1 MDIVPPKK
9 PFTEYQF
16 KYNTDRRIKG
26 ALGGFDKSM
35 MIDLIQKDLTK
46 IQESG
51 AMDYNDAVSFIKERA
66 NELKKFIKDNPGET
80 LPPLEGFEDREEF
93 DYGGTKKTILVK
105 KLFEAAGG
113 EEGTGK
119 TLEEFMADVL
129 FEGDYL
135 ERKAE
140 GGRIGFDNGSDF
152 PDTRDNPLQPFD
164 KDLPVKDLPT
174 ITNEDFIRER
184 TAKTDMNNKEFAE
197 YLNKNYKPEKADKFN
212 MDNVDRK
219 LRKLQAKELIPKDFI
234 YKGSSAYRALTPQKY
249 IDMIGAEEY
258 EKLKDKPDALKKKYQ
273 QVYDQKKFKRYKEED
288 PEFLKKRSEKGKI
301 YRQEMSDEKREQY
314 LEKAREYNYRVRKNE
329 PKFATNRRNAEHMAW
344 RDLVARTYDKT
355 KIGKDTFFKF
365 KEPIEEGKTYSADD
379 MKKIVLI
386 DQDGNEYKRGSL
398 FEDIKK
404 HRGSN
409 EAKAYQ
415 NTYDQRAFLNNQGL
429 TAELNKLYGY
439 SGQRKSVFH
448 IHHFLGFDK
457 NPFRVHL
464 TFGDQNVAEGKLK
477 QTYDADFA
485 RASALPQ
492 DTKEQRAKRFGAMKK
507 AVKSYYKSLG
517 PDIVAQLGKNPKG
530 ANRTLLELLEKTG
543 IDLKTDQ
550 DRFQKIKDMSARTAS
565 NIKSKMD
572 LFRPLTSK
580 FPGGSIALA
589 PTDFAMSM
597 LSGAPVYDAAA
608 SAGSYLAKDPYFGK
622 AVNIPLAL
630 REMTSYGDEKEMLQK
645 ATERREGLE
654 SMLSSIPTKF
664 SDTIKKFKDGN

>member
-9 PFTEYQF
+9 PFTEDQF

-66 NELKKFIKDNPGET
+66 DELKKFIKDNPGET

-140 GGRIGFDNGSDF
+140 GGRIGFDNGSD
-152 PDTRDNPLQPFD
+152 
-164 KDLPVKDLPT
+164 LPT

-184 TAKTDMNNKEFAE
+184 TAKTDMNNVEFAE

-212 MDNVDRK
+212 KDNVDRK

-234 YKGSSAYRALTPQKY
+234 YKGSSADRALTPEKY
-249 IDMIGAEEY
+249 KEMIGAEEY
-258 EKLKDKPDALKKKYQ
+258 EKLKNNPVKLKNRYEFEQKKKNPKNP
-273 QVYDQKKFKRYKEED
+273 DFM
-288 PEFLKKRSEKGKI
+288 KKRSEKVKI
-301 YRQEMSDEKREQY
+301 YRQQLSDEKREQY
-314 LEKAREYNYRVRKNE
+314 LERAREYNYRVRKNE

-344 RDLVARTYDKT
+344 RDLVDRTYDKT

-379 MKKIVLI
+379 MKKIVLV

-398 FEDIKK
+398 FKDIKK

-464 TFGDQNVAEGKLK
+464 TFGDQNVAEGKLT

-507 AVKSYYKSLG
+507 AVKSYYKSIG
-517 PDIVAQLGKNPKG
+517 PDILAQLGKNPKG

-572 LFRPLTSK
+572 LFRPFTSRL
-580 FPGGSIALA
+580 PGGSIALA
-589 PTDFAMSM
+589 PTDFLMSM

-654 SMLSSIPTKF
+654 SMLSSIPSKF

>member
-9 PFTEYQF
+9 PFTEDQF

-66 NELKKFIKDNPGET
+66 DELKKFIKDNPGET

-135 ERKAE
+135 DRKAE
-140 GGRIGFDNGSDF
+140 GGRIGFDNGS
-152 PDTRDNPLQPFD
+152 
-164 KDLPVKDLPT
+164 DLPT

-184 TAKTDMNNKEFAE
+184 TAKTDMNNVEFAE
-197 YLNKNYKPEKADKFN
+197 YLNKNYKPKKADKFN
-212 MDNVDRK
+212 KDNVDRK

-234 YKGSSAYRALTPQKY
+234 YKGSSADRALTPEKY
-249 IDMIGAEEY
+249 KEMIGAEEY
-258 EKLKDKPDALKKKYQ
+258 EKLKNNPVKLKNRYEFEQKKKNPKNP
-273 QVYDQKKFKRYKEED
+273 DFM
-288 PEFLKKRSEKGKI
+288 KKRSEKVKI
-301 YRQEMSDEKREQY
+301 YRQQLSDEKREQY
-314 LEKAREYNYRVRKNE
+314 LERAREYNYRVRKNE

-379 MKKIVLI
+379 MKKIVLV

-398 FEDIKK
+398 FKDIKK

-572 LFRPLTSK
+572 LFRPFTSRL
-580 FPGGSIALA
+580 PGGSIALA
-589 PTDFAMSM
+589 PTDFLMSM

-654 SMLSSIPTKF
+654 SMLSSIPSKF

>member
-9 PFTEYQF
+9 PFTEDQF

-66 NELKKFIKDNPGET
+66 DELKKFIKDNPGET

-140 GGRIGFDNGSDF
+140 GGRIGFDNGSD
-152 PDTRDNPLQPFD
+152 
-164 KDLPVKDLPT
+164 LPT

-184 TAKTDMNNKEFAE
+184 TAKTDMNNVEFAE

-212 MDNVDRK
+212 KDNVDRK

-234 YKGSSAYRALTPQKY
+234 YKGSSADRALTPEKY
-249 IDMIGAEEY
+249 KEMIGAEEY
-258 EKLKDKPDALKKKYQ
+258 EKLKNNPVKLKNRYEFEQKKKNPKNP
-273 QVYDQKKFKRYKEED
+273 DFM
-288 PEFLKKRSEKGKI
+288 KKRSEKVKI
-301 YRQEMSDEKREQY
+301 YRQQLSDEKREQY
-314 LEKAREYNYRVRKNE
+314 LERAREYNYRVRKNE

-379 MKKIVLI
+379 MKKIVLV

-398 FEDIKK
+398 FKDIKK

-464 TFGDQNVAEGKLK
+464 TFGDQNVAEGKLT

-507 AVKSYYKSLG
+507 AVKSYYKSIG
-517 PDIVAQLGKNPKG
+517 PDILAQLGKNPKG

-572 LFRPLTSK
+572 LFRPFTSRL
-580 FPGGSIALA
+580 PGGSIALA
-589 PTDFAMSM
+589 PTDFLMSM

-654 SMLSSIPTKF
+654 SMLSSIPSKF

>member
-9 PFTEYQF
+9 PFTEDQF

-66 NELKKFIKDNPGET
+66 DELKKFIKDNPGET

-140 GGRIGFDNGSDF
+140 GGRIGFDNGSD
-152 PDTRDNPLQPFD
+152 
-164 KDLPVKDLPT
+164 LPT

-184 TAKTDMNNKEFAE
+184 TAKTDMNNVEFAE

-212 MDNVDRK
+212 KDNVDRK

-234 YKGSSAYRALTPQKY
+234 YKGSSADRALTPEKY
-249 IDMIGAEEY
+249 KEMIGAEEY
-258 EKLKDKPDALKKKYQ
+258 EKLKNNPVKLKNRYEFEQKKKNPKNP
-273 QVYDQKKFKRYKEED
+273 DFM
-288 PEFLKKRSEKGKI
+288 KKRSTKLKLANQKLKKENPEL
-301 YRQEMSDEKREQY
+301 YDEKI
-314 LEKAREYNYRVRKNE
+314 LEPQRQRNYDKRKNE
-329 PKFATNRRNAEHMAW
+329 PKFVFDRKNAEATAW
-344 RDLVARTYDKT
+344 KDLVSRTYERN
-355 KIGKDTFFKF
+355 KIGKGKGKDTFFRF
-365 KEPIEEGKTYSADD
+365 KKPIEENKTYYADD
-379 MKKIVLI
+379 MKKIVLV
-386 DQDGNEYKRGSL
+386 DKDGNEYKRSSL
-398 FEDIKK
+398 FEDVKK
-404 HRGSN
+404 YRGSN
-409 EAKAYQ
+409 EAKLFQ
-415 NTYDQRAFLNNQGL
+415 NTYEQRAFLAKQGL
-429 TAELNKLYGY
+429 TTELNKLYNFRPG
-439 SGQRKSVFH
+439 GRDSVFH
-448 IHHFLGFDK
+448 VHHFLGFDR

-464 TFGDQNVAEGKLK
+464 TFGDQNKAEGKLK

-507 AVKSYYKSLG
+507 AVKSYYKSIG
-517 PDIVAQLGKNPKG
+517 PDILAQLGKNPKG

-572 LFRPLTSK
+572 LFRPFTSRL
-580 FPGGSIALA
+580 PGGSIALA
-589 PTDFAMSM
+589 PTDFLMSM

-654 SMLSSIPTKF
+654 SMLSSIPSKF